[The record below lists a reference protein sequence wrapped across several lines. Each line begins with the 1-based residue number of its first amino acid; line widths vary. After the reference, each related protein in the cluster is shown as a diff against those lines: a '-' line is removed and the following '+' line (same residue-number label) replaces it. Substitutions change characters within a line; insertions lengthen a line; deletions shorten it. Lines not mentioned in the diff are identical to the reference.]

1 MSKSMMKV
9 LQLSGKSQ
17 TRVLIVLIASV
28 VFACYMPTLN
38 NGFVWDD
45 DVNFTENF
53 NYRGL
58 STSHLNWMF
67 TTFHDA
73 NFHPLAWL
81 TLGFDFVLWGMNPAG
96 YHLTNLVL
104 HVLNAVL
111 FFFLI
116 IEFLRLTSV
125 VTTDMDML
133 GIKVSAIVGALFFA
147 IHPLRVET
155 VSWISTRGDLLCG
168 IFYLLTIIA
177 YVRMN
182 DKKSTINRRK
192 WFLLSILFF
201 VFSLLSRA
209 WGITLPLVLLILD
222 FYPLRRLVP
231 GCRPGSSFKKLLIEK
246 IPFALLALGGGVVAF
261 LAKKGSMLNAPEH
274 GVIDRFMQA
283 AYGLCFYLYKT
294 IVPVRL
300 SPFYLLDKSF
310 NPIEAKYITCALL
323 VLCITLVLIIMRR
336 RWPWTLTAWVCY
348 AVIVSPLLGFVQSG
362 PQIAA
367 DRYTY
372 ISCMPFGILVG
383 AGILRMLISWRK
395 ESYLLFVW
403 LSVVTAILTG
413 LLFLTVNSS
422 RHVKFWH
429 DSRSLWNH
437 VLQLNPDNYLAY
449 YNRGVLNQDQG
460 RLAEAIADY
469 SSAVKLDPEY
479 SEAYYNRGISRESQG
494 DITGAIVDYSEAI
507 QLNPKYVEAYN
518 NRGVLRKAKGDLA
531 GAVTDFNTAIRL
543 NPLSP
548 EAYANRGVFRLSQ
561 NDLKRAVQ
569 DFTKALEVAP
579 GNWSH
584 RVQIEQ
590 ILNDVRAR
598 LDS

>member
-1 MSKSMMKV
+1 MKV

-231 GCRPGSSFKKLLIEK
+231 GCRPRSSFNKLLIEK
-246 IPFALLALGGGVVAF
+246 IPFALLALGGGVAAF
-261 LAKKGSMLNAPEH
+261 LAKKGPMLNVPDH

-310 NPIEAKYITCALL
+310 NPMEAKYITCALL
-323 VLCITLVLIIMRR
+323 ILSITLVLTIMRR
-336 RWPWTLTAWVCY
+336 RWPWALTAWICY
-348 AVIVSPLLGFVQSG
+348 AVIVSPVLGFVQSG

-395 ESYLLFVW
+395 ESYHLFVW

-422 RHVKFWH
+422 RQVGSWH

-437 VLQLNPDNYLAY
+437 VLQLDPDNYLAY

-460 RLAEAIADY
+460 KLAEAIADY

-479 SEAYYNRGISRESQG
+479 SEAYYNRGLSRESQG
-494 DITGAIVDYSEAI
+494 DLTGAIVDYSEAI

-543 NPLSP
+543 NPPSP
-548 EAYANRGVFRLSQ
+548 EAYANRGVIRLSQ
-561 NDLKRAVQ
+561 NDLKRAVH

-579 GNWSH
+579 ENWSH

-590 ILNDVRAR
+590 VLNDIRAR
-598 LDS
+598 LDSL

>member
-58 STSHLNWMF
+58 SPSHLNWMF

-125 VTTDMDML
+125 VTTDIDML
-133 GIKVSAIVGALFFA
+133 GIKVSALIGALFFA

-177 YVRMN
+177 YVRMS
-182 DKKSTINRRK
+182 DKKSTIDRRK
-192 WFLLSILFF
+192 WFLLSMLFYM
-201 VFSLLSRA
+201 FSLLSRA

-222 FYPLRRLVP
+222 FYPLRRLAP
-231 GCRPGSSFKKLLIEK
+231 GCRPRSSFKKLLIEK

-261 LAKKGSMLNAPEH
+261 LAKKGSMLNVPEH

-310 NPIEAKYITCALL
+310 NPIEAKYIACALL
-323 VLCITLVLIIMRR
+323 VLCVTLVLIIMRR
-336 RWPWTLTAWVCY
+336 RWPWAITAWGCY

-383 AGILRMLISWRK
+383 AGILRMLILWRK
-395 ESYLLFVW
+395 ESHLLFVW

-422 RHVKFWH
+422 RQVRFWH

-469 SSAVKLDPEY
+469 SLAVKLDPEY

-494 DITGAIVDYSEAI
+494 DLTVAIVDYSEAI

-548 EAYANRGVFRLSQ
+548 EAYANRGVIRLSQ

-569 DFTKALEVAP
+569 DFTKALEVAS

-590 ILNDVRAR
+590 ILGDVRAR